1 MRKGIKPRSRWEIIY
16 TILKETSREEE
27 RTGGK
32 AKKTRIM
39 HGAYLDW
46 RNFQRHLDFLIEQGF
61 INYTE
66 EEGHCH
72 LTERGRN
79 LLEQLEEV
87 KDMIERPPTTSK
99 TLFRFQF

>member
-1 MRKGIKPRSRWEIIY
+1 MRKGINPRSRWEIIY
-16 TILKETSREEE
+16 TILKETLKEEE

-61 INYTE
+61 IYYAE
-66 EEGHCH
+66 AEGHCH
-72 LTERGRN
+72 LTESGKY
-79 LLEQLEEV
+79 LLKQLEEV
-87 KDMIERPPTTSK
+87 KDMIQRPPPTSK
-99 TLFRFQF
+99 SLSRGQF